1 MQHFFLIIV
10 FTSFFTLFLTS
21 HRVYQH
27 GTVFMVSS
35 MSKKLKAFQLISIYS
50 IMNTYRELE
59 LQGPQQQDDK

>member
-1 MQHFFLIIV
+1 
-10 FTSFFTLFLTS
+10 
-21 HRVYQH
+21 
-27 GTVFMVSS
+27 MVSS